1 MKNEGKRK
9 KNENIREIIGERER
23 DKLRLYTQK
32 EKSERE
38 RETQSSTKFTH
49 ELKSAP
55 ALYFGVITRTL
66 WHFLIGDLNLFPY
79 RYGLYAQQI
88 LASNCPCRVEYG

>member
-38 RETQSSTKFTH
+38 REKH
-49 ELKSAP
+49 R
-55 ALYFGVITRTL
+55 ALQ
-66 WHFLIGDLNLFPY
+66 NLHM
-79 RYGLYAQQI
+79 
-88 LASNCPCRVEYG
+88 S